1 MHHHVGMFA
10 PIVGNPFNPGAQA
23 ESGAAADTDLLLLP
37 TTQMN
42 RGSGHKMRKMK
53 FPFLL

>member
-1 MHHHVGMFA
+1 MHHHDGMFA
-10 PIVGNPFNPGAQA
+10 PIVGNPVNPGAQA
-23 ESGAAADTDLLLLP
+23 ESGAAADTGLLP

-42 RGSGHKMRKMK
+42 RGSGQKMRKMK